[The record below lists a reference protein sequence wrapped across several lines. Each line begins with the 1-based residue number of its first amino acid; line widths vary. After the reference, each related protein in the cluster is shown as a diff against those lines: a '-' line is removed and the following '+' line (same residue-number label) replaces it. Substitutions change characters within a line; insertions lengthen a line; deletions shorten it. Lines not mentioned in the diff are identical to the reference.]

1 MDNRFEKTSKPAR
14 RGDKTSSSAR
24 RGDNTSNS
32 VRRGDRTP
40 NPIRGNNT
48 SIPAHRE
55 DNISK
60 PERTEES
67 FSLPENA
74 SAELIVGRNPVIEAL
89 KAEKPIDTLYVNKD
103 GGGSL
108 SHIIDMAK
116 RLDIVVKEVTAE
128 KLNHMTGGASHQGV
142 VAVGACAEYS
152 SIDEILA
159 IARLKGEDPFIIIC
173 DEIEDPHNLGAI
185 IRTAESA
192 GAHGII
198 IPKRR
203 SASLNYT
210 VFKTSAGAASWL
222 PVARVANIPAALDE
236 LKQNGVWI
244 YGTDASG
251 EEYNKVNL
259 NGPIGLVIG
268 SEGFGMGRLVA
279 KKCDFMLSLP
289 MKGKITSLN
298 ASVAAGIFMYEVVR
312 QRQA

>member
-152 SIDEILA
+152 SIDEIL
-159 IARLKGEDPFIIIC
+159 EDPFIIIC

-259 NGPIGLVIG
+259 KGPIGLVIG

-279 KKCDFMLSLP
+279 KKCDFLLSLP

>member
-32 VRRGDRTP
+32 VRIGDRTP

-259 NGPIGLVIG
+259 KGPIGLVIG

>member
-152 SIDEILA
+152 SINEILA
-159 IARLKGEDPFIIIC
+159 IARSKGEDPFIIIC

-259 NGPIGLVIG
+259 KGPIGLVIG

-289 MKGKITSLN
+289 MKGRITSLN

-312 QRQA
+312 QREA

>member
-159 IARLKGEDPFIIIC
+159 IARSKGEDPFIIIC

-259 NGPIGLVIG
+259 KGPIGLVIG

-279 KKCDFMLSLP
+279 KK
-289 MKGKITSLN
+289 
-298 ASVAAGIFMYEVVR
+298 
-312 QRQA
+312 

>member
-74 SAELIVGRNPVIEAL
+74 SAELIIGRNPVIEAL

-152 SIDEILA
+152 SINEILA
-159 IARLKGEDPFIIIC
+159 IARSKGEDPFIIIC

-259 NGPIGLVIG
+259 KGPIGLVIG

-289 MKGKITSLN
+289 MKGRITSLN

>member
-14 RGDKTSSSAR
+14 RQDKAL
-24 RGDNTSNS
+24 
-32 VRRGDRTP
+32 
-40 NPIRGNNT
+40 NPTHRDGKTLN
-48 SIPAHRE
+48 HMRRE
-55 DNISK
+55 DNISR
-60 PERTEES
+60 PAREEQNGNNFFLDDGGS
-67 FSLPENA
+67 
-74 SAELIVGRNPVIEAL
+74 ELIIGRNPVIEAL
-89 KAEKPIDTLYVNKD
+89 KADKPIDTLYVNKD

-116 RLDIVVKEVTAE
+116 KRDIVVKEVTSE

-142 VAVGACAEYS
+142 AAMGACAEYS

-159 IARLKGEDPFIIIC
+159 GARAKGEDPFVIIC
-173 DEIEDPHNLGAI
+173 DGIEDPHNLGAI

-222 PVARVANIPAALDE
+222 PVARVANIPAAIDE

-251 EEYNKVNL
+251 EKYDKASL
-259 NGPIGLVIG
+259 KGPIGLVIG

-289 MKGKITSLN
+289 MKGRITSLN

-312 QRQA
+312 QRES

>member
-1 MDNRFEKTSKPAR
+1 M
-14 RGDKTSSSAR
+14 
-24 RGDNTSNS
+24 
-32 VRRGDRTP
+32 
-40 NPIRGNNT
+40 
-48 SIPAHRE
+48 
-55 DNISK
+55 
-60 PERTEES
+60 
-67 FSLPENA
+67 
-74 SAELIVGRNPVIEAL
+74 
-89 KAEKPIDTLYVNKD
+89 
-103 GGGSL
+103 
-108 SHIIDMAK
+108 
-116 RLDIVVKEVTAE
+116 
-128 KLNHMTGGASHQGV
+128 
-142 VAVGACAEYS
+142 GACAEYS

-259 NGPIGLVIG
+259 KGPIGLVIG

>member
-259 NGPIGLVIG
+259 KGPIGLVIG

-289 MKGKITSLN
+289 MKGRITSLN

>member
-32 VRRGDRTP
+32 VRREDRTP

-74 SAELIVGRNPVIEAL
+74 SAELIIGRNPVIEAL

-108 SHIIDMAK
+108 SHIIDLAK

-159 IARLKGEDPFIIIC
+159 IARSKGEDPFIIIC

-259 NGPIGLVIG
+259 KGPIGLVIG

-289 MKGKITSLN
+289 MKGRITSLN